1 MPSFNKNSKGMK
13 MPTLAVEFSAVS
25 LNLLFVKLYKDQLF
39 EAMSFFVVLIPIMA
53 YLIGVLFGNLLK
65 FIQLMHIEDAEDESS
80 VLTVK

>member
-1 MPSFNKNSKGMK
+1 MPSFSKNNKGMK

-39 EAMSFFVVLIPIMA
+39 EAMSFFAVLVPLMA

-65 FIQLMHIEDAEDESS
+65 FIQLMHIEESEDESS